1 MTSIS
6 SNQEKGTL
14 SSGPSGDSDAA
25 SKRVASGKWAI
36 GERIREARLVAGLD
50 QYEVASRAGVSRS
63 AVSAWELGQGI
74 SGEELVLLAK
84 IVCVSAEWLIT
95 GEKDLDTRP
104 GRAGAFD
111 PEQLELLM
119 IAAFELLGKPAG
131 QSQELAKA
139 ILTAAE
145 RPQPDDQEPSDRAPK
160 QRFGE
165 SRGRR
170 YAP

>member
-6 SNQEKGTL
+6 NNQEKETL
-14 SSGPSGDSDAA
+14 SSGPSGDSDVFGHVAA
-25 SKRVASGKWAI
+25 DKRAI
-36 GERIREARLVAGLD
+36 GERIRQARVVAGLD
-50 QYEVASRAGVSRS
+50 QYEVANRAGVSRS

-119 IAAFELLGKPAG
+119 TAAFELLSKPAV

-139 ILTAAE
+139 ILKAAE
-145 RPQPDDQEPSDRAPK
+145 RPQSDDQEPSDRAPK
-160 QRFGE
+160 QRVAEF
-165 SRGRR
+165 RVRR